1 VRVKPGNVVVGAVAV
16 AALCI
21 GPALLALEWGPG
33 DEGLGVEFPREPPLA
48 PTGDLAI
55 SGRLQGHKA
64 VDFTL
69 DGLPRPIQGER
80 VEVATCDVGPGLH
93 VARIETNSDASTKA
107 GQPLWERTVALGLL
121 QGPFDEPTAWHPC
134 AAKLHVGQAFL
145 DDFADPALSKKL
157 AELLGQ
163 APGMPGVQ
171 TTKVELVWTGDGVD
185 CAAHLDFT
193 NGKDLDLSGHIRV
206 SVDKKHDLHFD
217 RVGEVKV
224 SGTQIA
230 VWREAG
236 RKEGAKQGTF
246 IGARKGALWGLL
258 GGPLGE
264 LVGVGVGAI
273 LGRDR
278 GAKIGAVMADQQVH
292 TKVTQTV
299 DEDGIAAIEQMLRLP
314 PDFDMEG
321 GISVHLRYCETLVV
335 EPKRRISIGFD
346 VQTTLAKKQLVP
358 TPGPVVRPSIEPP
371 FAGRL
376 PAVAIDVS
384 PTLLDGLLDSWWR
397 SGALTQMMNE
407 APRLEA
413 INGSPNGDKLEFK
426 VTHVEPLLP
435 PSLEVLKG
443 VAVLRTAETQLTLVS
458 KVKGNGKARDAR
470 LFADLRVEPR
480 FTAATK
486 ALHLDWQLVDLAGTC
501 HDPGAKTGSVLLHP
515 CYADLLQIVKD
526 RAVAVPDPGVAR
538 SLEVPLRRLLFKD
551 SGKPGLSFLLSHLTA
566 ISPTIL
572 ASHGAPWVRIT
583 ANAAP

>member
-1 VRVKPGNVVVGAVAV
+1 VVVGAVAV

-21 GPALLALEWGPG
+21 GPALLALEVGGG
-33 DEGLGVEFPREPPLA
+33 DDGLGVEFLREPPLA
-48 PTGDLAI
+48 PSGDIVI
-55 SGRLQGHKA
+55 SGRLHGHQD

-69 DGLPRPIQGER
+69 DGLPRPTKAGRI
-80 VEVATCDVGPGLH
+80 EVATCDVGPGLH
-93 VARIETNSDASTKA
+93 VARLETNSDASTKA
-107 GQPLWERTVALGLL
+107 GQPLWERTVALGFL
-121 QGPFDEPTAWHPC
+121 QGPFDDPSAWHSG

-145 DDFADPALSKKL
+145 EDFADPALSKKL

-163 APGMPGVQ
+163 APGMPGMQ
-171 TTKVELVWTGDGVD
+171 ATKVALVWAGDGVD
-185 CAAHLDFT
+185 CSAHLEFS
-193 NGKDLDLSGHIRV
+193 NGKDLDLSGHIRIW
-206 SVDKKHDLHFD
+206 VDKKHDLHFD
-217 RVGEVKV
+217 RVGEVNV

-264 LVGVGVGAI
+264 LIGVGVGAI

-278 GAKIGAVMADQQVH
+278 GAKVGAVMADQQVH
-292 TKVTQTV
+292 AKVTQTV
-299 DEDGIAAIEQMLRLP
+299 DESGIAAIEQMLRLP
-314 PDFDMEG
+314 PPFDMG
-321 GISVHLRYCETLVV
+321 DGIGVHLRYCEALVI

-346 VQTTLAKKQLVP
+346 VQTTLAEKQLVP
-358 TPGPVVRPSIEPP
+358 TPGPPLRPSIEPP
-371 FAGRL
+371 FAAGRL

-397 SGALTQMMNE
+397 SGALTKMMNE
-407 APRLEA
+407 APRLDA

-443 VAVLRTAETQLTLVS
+443 VALLRTAETQLTLVS
-458 KVKGNGKARDAR
+458 KVKGNGKVRDAR
-470 LFADLRVEPR
+470 LFADLRVTPH

-501 HDPGAKTGSVLLHP
+501 HDPGTKTGSVLLHP

-551 SGKPGLSFLLSHLTA
+551 SGKPGLSFLLSHLTG

-583 ANAAP
+583 ADAAP